1 MIKLIVSDLDG
12 TLLQENHLMNQ
23 ETIDEIKKQMARGV
37 DFMVATGRDYPGVT
51 PIFENTGIDPELILL
66 NGAQYRDHG
75 GVIKD
80 NIRLSASQIKAV
92 GEIFARFH
100 VVWNVYTADG
110 IASLFNE
117 EENLDAFMETA
128 WLDGF
133 CTPDTSKET
142 YRDFYVGLK
151 VYSTIDELLA
161 HEPDIL
167 KMEVHDGDNREKIH
181 QLQEALMQVEDIAIA
196 ISKPINIEVTHA
208 DAQKGIMLMKVIEK
222 QGLCSDEVMVI
233 GDSANDLS
241 MLTRF
246 KYSFA
251 VANGAQAAIE
261 AANYLTA
268 DNTDLGVV
276 KAIRQL
282 CKD

>member
-92 GEIFARFH
+92 GEIFDRFH

-133 CTPDTSKET
+133 CTPDISKET

-167 KMEVHDGDNREKIH
+167 KMEVHDGDREKIH

>member
-75 GVIKD
+75 GLIKD

-92 GEIFARFH
+92 GEIFARFQ

-133 CTPDTSKET
+133 CTPDTSKEN

-151 VYSTIDELLA
+151 VYSTMDELLA

-167 KMEVHDGDNREKIH
+167 KMEVYDGDREKIH
-181 QLQEALMQVEDIAIA
+181 QLQEALMQVEGIAVA
-196 ISKPINIEVTHA
+196 VSKPINIEVTHA
-208 DAQKGIMLMKVIEK
+208 DAQKGIMLMNVIEK

-268 DNTDLGVV
+268 ENTDLGVV

>member
-23 ETIDEIKKQMARGV
+23 ETINEIKKQMARGV
-37 DFMVATGRDYPGVT
+37 NFMVATGRDYPGVT

-167 KMEVHDGDNREKIH
+167 KMEVHDGDREKIH

-222 QGLCSDEVMVI
+222 QGLCSDEVMAI

>member
-51 PIFENTGIDPELILL
+51 PIFENPGIDPELILL

-167 KMEVHDGDNREKIH
+167 KMEVHDGDREKIH

>member
-75 GVIKD
+75 GLIKD

-92 GEIFARFH
+92 GEIFARFQ

-133 CTPDTSKET
+133 CTPDTSKEN

-151 VYSTIDELLA
+151 VYSTMDELLA

-167 KMEVHDGDNREKIH
+167 KMEVHDGDREKIH
-181 QLQEALMQVEDIAIA
+181 QLQEALMQVEGIAVA
-196 ISKPINIEVTHA
+196 VSKPINIEVTHA
-208 DAQKGIMLMKVIEK
+208 DAQKGIMLMNVIEK

-268 DNTDLGVV
+268 ENTDLGVV

>member
-92 GEIFARFH
+92 GEIFARFQ

-133 CTPDTSKET
+133 CTPDTSKEN

-151 VYSTIDELLA
+151 VYSTMDELLA

-167 KMEVHDGDNREKIH
+167 KMEVHDGDREKIH
-181 QLQEALMQVEDIAIA
+181 QLQEALMQVEGIAVA
-196 ISKPINIEVTHA
+196 VSKPINIEVTHA
-208 DAQKGIMLMKVIEK
+208 DAQKGIMLMNVIEK

-251 VANGAQAAIE
+251 IANGAQAAIE

-268 DNTDLGVV
+268 ENTDLGVV

>member
-133 CTPDTSKET
+133 CAPDTSKET

-167 KMEVHDGDNREKIH
+167 KMEVHDGDREKIH

>member
-23 ETIDEIKKQMARGV
+23 ETINEIKKQMARGV
-37 DFMVATGRDYPGVT
+37 DFMVTTGRDYPGVT

-167 KMEVHDGDNREKIH
+167 KMEVHDGDREKIH

>member
-133 CTPDTSKET
+133 CSPDTSKET

-167 KMEVHDGDNREKIH
+167 KMEVHDGDREKIH

>member
-133 CTPDTSKET
+133 CSPDTSKET

-167 KMEVHDGDNREKIH
+167 KMEVHDRDREKIH

>member
-167 KMEVHDGDNREKIH
+167 KMEVHDGDREKIH

-222 QGLCSDEVMVI
+222 QGLCSDGVMVI

>member
-1 MIKLIVSDLDG
+1 
-12 TLLQENHLMNQ
+12 
-23 ETIDEIKKQMARGV
+23 MA
-37 DFMVATGRDYPGVT
+37 
-51 PIFENTGIDPELILL
+51 
-66 NGAQYRDHG
+66 
-75 GVIKD
+75 
-80 NIRLSASQIKAV
+80 LSIGIKAV
-92 GEIFARFH
+92 GEIFDRFH

-133 CTPDTSKET
+133 CTPDISKET

-167 KMEVHDGDNREKIH
+167 KMEVHDGDREKIH

>member
-1 MIKLIVSDLDG
+1 M
-12 TLLQENHLMNQ
+12 
-23 ETIDEIKKQMARGV
+23 
-37 DFMVATGRDYPGVT
+37 
-51 PIFENTGIDPELILL
+51 
-66 NGAQYRDHG
+66 
-75 GVIKD
+75 
-80 NIRLSASQIKAV
+80 
-92 GEIFARFH
+92 
-100 VVWNVYTADG
+100 
-110 IASLFNE
+110 
-117 EENLDAFMETA
+117 
-128 WLDGF
+128 
-133 CTPDTSKET
+133 
-142 YRDFYVGLK
+142 GLK

-167 KMEVHDGDNREKIH
+167 KMEVHDGDREKIH

>member
-75 GVIKD
+75 GLIKD

-92 GEIFARFH
+92 GEIFARFQ

-133 CTPDTSKET
+133 CTPDTSKEN

-151 VYSTIDELLA
+151 VYSTMDELLA

-167 KMEVHDGDNREKIH
+167 KMEVHDGDREKIH
-181 QLQEALMQVEDIAIA
+181 QLDRK
-196 ISKPINIEVTHA
+196 S
-208 DAQKGIMLMKVIEK
+208 
-222 QGLCSDEVMVI
+222 
-233 GDSANDLS
+233 
-241 MLTRF
+241 
-246 KYSFA
+246 
-251 VANGAQAAIE
+251 
-261 AANYLTA
+261 
-268 DNTDLGVV
+268 VV
-276 KAIRQL
+276 
-282 CKD
+282 

>member
-167 KMEVHDGDNREKIH
+167 KMEVHDGDREKIH

-208 DAQKGIMLMKVIEK
+208 DAQKGIILMKVIEK

>member
-23 ETIDEIKKQMARGV
+23 ETVDEIKKQMARGV

-167 KMEVHDGDNREKIH
+167 KMEVHDGDREKIH

-246 KYSFA
+246 KYPFA

>member
-92 GEIFARFH
+92 GEIFDRFH

-167 KMEVHDGDNREKIH
+167 KMEVHDGDREKIH

>member
-167 KMEVHDGDNREKIH
+167 KMEVHDGDREKIH

-208 DAQKGIMLMKVIEK
+208 DAQKGIMLMKAIEK

>member
-12 TLLQENHLMNQ
+12 TLLQENHLMDQ

-92 GEIFARFH
+92 GEIFARFQ

-133 CTPDTSKET
+133 CTPDTSKEN

-151 VYSTIDELLA
+151 VYSTMDELLA

-167 KMEVHDGDNREKIH
+167 KMEVHDGDREKIH
-181 QLQEALMQVEDIAIA
+181 QLQEALMQVEGIAVA
-196 ISKPINIEVTHA
+196 VSKPINIEVTHA
-208 DAQKGIMLMKVIEK
+208 DAQKGIMLMNVIEK

-268 DNTDLGVV
+268 ENTDLGVV

>member
-167 KMEVHDGDNREKIH
+167 KMEVHDGDREKIH

-241 MLTRF
+241 MLMRF

>member
-75 GVIKD
+75 GVIKN

-133 CTPDTSKET
+133 CAPDTSKET

-167 KMEVHDGDNREKIH
+167 KMEVHDGDREKIH

>member
-167 KMEVHDGDNREKIH
+167 KMEVHDGDREKIH

>member
-12 TLLQENHLMNQ
+12 TLLQDHLMNQ

-167 KMEVHDGDNREKIH
+167 KMEVHDGDREKIH

>member
-66 NGAQYRDHG
+66 NGARDHG

-167 KMEVHDGDNREKIH
+167 KMEVHDGDREKIH

>member
-23 ETIDEIKKQMARGV
+23 ETINEIKKQMARGV

-167 KMEVHDGDNREKIH
+167 KMEVHDGDREKIH

-251 VANGAQAAIE
+251 IANGAQAAIE

>member
-167 KMEVHDGDNREKIH
+167 KMEVHDGDREKIH

-208 DAQKGIMLMKVIEK
+208 DAQKGIMLMKAIEK

-268 DNTDLGVV
+268 DNTDFGVV

>member
-1 MIKLIVSDLDG
+1 
-12 TLLQENHLMNQ
+12 MNQ

-167 KMEVHDGDNREKIH
+167 KMEVHDGDREKIH

>member
-23 ETIDEIKKQMARGV
+23 ETINEIKKQMARGV

-167 KMEVHDGDNREKIH
+167 KMEVHDRDREKIH

>member
-51 PIFENTGIDPELILL
+51 PIFENTGIDPEMILL

-167 KMEVHDGDNREKIH
+167 KMEVHDGDREKIH

>member
-128 WLDGF
+128 WLNGF

-167 KMEVHDGDNREKIH
+167 KMEVHDGDREKIH

>member
-23 ETIDEIKKQMARGV
+23 ETINEIKKQMARGV

-51 PIFENTGIDPELILL
+51 PIFENIGIDPELILL

-133 CTPDTSKET
+133 CAPDTSKEN

-167 KMEVHDGDNREKIH
+167 KMEVHDGDREKIH

-208 DAQKGIMLMKVIEK
+208 DVQKGIMLMKVIEK

>member
-23 ETIDEIKKQMARGV
+23 ETINEIKKQMARGV

-133 CTPDTSKET
+133 CSPDTSKET

-167 KMEVHDGDNREKIH
+167 KMEVHDGDREKIH

-251 VANGAQAAIE
+251 VANGAKAAIE

>member
-167 KMEVHDGDNREKIH
+167 KMEVHDGDREKIH

-276 KAIRQL
+276 KTIRQL